1 VQDALAFID
10 CAFERGSF
18 VAVLFLYCDE
28 SGKYRKDPVVSISG
42 VGATSAR
49 LAKFSTEWETL
60 LRSYGIG
67 EELHMSRV
75 AQLSQA
81 CGHRMPA
88 GQTIDER
95 IEVLKP
101 FADCINHHCE
111 IGLIQAWDVKGY
123 NCLSLEAQRS
133 LGGSNDPYQL
143 AFIRDLLGVLDY
155 LGVRPRIAF

>member
-1 VQDALAFID
+1 
-10 CAFERGSF
+10 
-18 VAVLFLYCDE
+18 
-28 SGKYRKDPVVSISG
+28 
-42 VGATSAR
+42 
-49 LAKFSTEWETL
+49 
-60 LRSYGIG
+60 
-67 EELHMSRV
+67 
-75 AQLSQA
+75 
-81 CGHRMPA
+81 MPA